1 MPLDPTLRKVLVIG
15 SGPIVIG
22 QAAEFDFSGSQACKA
37 AREEGVHV
45 VLLNSNPATIQSDRE
60 IADTVYI
67 EPMDAETVRRIIV
80 EEKIDG
86 IFSGMGGQT
95 ALNLCSE
102 LSEKSVL
109 SDHNVRLLGSNQ
121 AAISASED
129 RELFRE
135 AMIGGGLPVAKSFT
149 CTSLADSRKL
159 VEELGGYPVM
169 IRSAYTLGGTGSGIV
184 RGDEELEYVV
194 GTGLASSRIG
204 QVIVEES
211 ILNWEEYEY
220 EVVRDSAGNCI
231 IICSMENLD
240 PMGIHTGESIVV
252 APAQTLSDR
261 EHQMLR
267 SSALRIVELLGIEG
281 ACNVQFAVHPRTREF
296 RVVEVN
302 PRVSRSSA
310 LASKATG
317 YPIARIAAKIALG
330 LRLDEIENAITRKTM
345 AAFEPALDYVVVK
358 IPRWPFDKFRLADRR
373 IGTQMKSTGET
384 MAIGRSFEEAMLKAL
399 RSLET
404 GLLDLETGEVAEWQD
419 SSIVEELR
427 RPSDRRVYAVIEAL
441 RRSFPVARIRKECGW
456 NAFFLHKMEHL
467 VRVSESVRLGKDG
480 ALAEALQLGFSP
492 DYIARLTGKAPPHTK
507 CYRMV
512 DTCAAEFEAHTPYY
526 YGTTQGVDEVRET
539 GRKGILIIG
548 GGPIRI
554 GQGIE
559 FDYCCVHA
567 ALTSREEGY
576 DAIIVNNNPETVSTD
591 FDLSSRLYFEPL
603 TRRDI
608 MDIVDRERPFGVMTQ
623 FGGQT
628 ALNAAMDIGRE
639 PLVNILGTP
648 LSSLVLAGNRKKFS
662 DFVRAL
668 GLEQPASLEAF
679 SAEEAM
685 KCAGELSYP
694 LILRPSHIIGGRG
707 MEIVFDEAQ
716 MKSYLGST
724 GISRSNG
731 LLIERYL
738 SRAVEVD
745 VDVVSDGSGTFIGGI
760 LEHVEAAGVHSGDA
774 TMVMPP
780 QTLSRE
786 EVAEIER
793 QTLLLT
799 SSLQVKGL
807 ANYQFAVREGRV
819 FVLEANPRASRTVPF
834 VSKATGIP
842 LSKIATKA
850 ILGHRLD
857 EFDLRSRIGEK
868 VAVKVSVFPFL
879 KLRGVDSVLGPEMK
893 STGEVMSIGRTYAE
907 AAWKGFTAA
916 GYRLPTSG
924 SVYMTVRDADKEQ
937 LLPVASKLMSLG
949 FGIYATRGT
958 QEFLERN
965 GIRAERAYK
974 LSENLK
980 PDAIGLMR
988 SGNVSLVINTPR
1000 IASGSVR
1007 DGSMMRRVAVETGI
1021 PLVTTIS
1028 GAKLMAEAIEFGI
1041 RGEPKLVRI

>member
-1 MPLDPTLRKVLVIG
+1 MR
-15 SGPIVIG
+15 
-22 QAAEFDFSGSQACKA
+22 
-37 AREEGVHV
+37 H
-45 VLLNSNPATIQSDRE
+45 
-60 IADTVYI
+60 
-67 EPMDAETVRRIIV
+67 
-80 EEKIDG
+80 
-86 IFSGMGGQT
+86 
-95 ALNLCSE
+95 
-102 LSEKSVL
+102 
-109 SDHNVRLLGSNQ
+109 
-121 AAISASED
+121 
-129 RELFRE
+129 
-135 AMIGGGLPVAKSFT
+135 
-149 CTSLADSRKL
+149 
-159 VEELGGYPVM
+159 
-169 IRSAYTLGGTGSGIV
+169 
-184 RGDEELEYVV
+184 
-194 GTGLASSRIG
+194 
-204 QVIVEES
+204 
-211 ILNWEEYEY
+211 
-220 EVVRDSAGNCI
+220 
-231 IICSMENLD
+231 
-240 PMGIHTGESIVV
+240 
-252 APAQTLSDR
+252 
-261 EHQMLR
+261 
-267 SSALRIVELLGIEG
+267 
-281 ACNVQFAVHPRTREF
+281 
-296 RVVEVN
+296 
-302 PRVSRSSA
+302 
-310 LASKATG
+310 
-317 YPIARIAAKIALG
+317 
-330 LRLDEIENAITRKTM
+330 
-345 AAFEPALDYVVVK
+345 
-358 IPRWPFDKFRLADRR
+358 
-373 IGTQMKSTGET
+373 
-384 MAIGRSFEEAMLKAL
+384 
-399 RSLET
+399 
-404 GLLDLETGEVAEWQD
+404 
-419 SSIVEELR
+419 
-427 RPSDRRVYAVIEAL
+427 
-441 RRSFPVARIRKECGW
+441 
-456 NAFFLHKMEHL
+456 
-467 VRVSESVRLGKDG
+467 
-480 ALAEALQLGFSP
+480 
-492 DYIARLTGKAPPHTK
+492 
-507 CYRMV
+507 
-512 DTCAAEFEAHTPYY
+512 
-526 YGTTQGVDEVRET
+526 
-539 GRKGILIIG
+539 
-548 GGPIRI
+548 
-554 GQGIE
+554 
-559 FDYCCVHA
+559 
-567 ALTSREEGY
+567 
-576 DAIIVNNNPETVSTD
+576 
-591 FDLSSRLYFEPL
+591 
-603 TRRDI
+603 
-608 MDIVDRERPFGVMTQ
+608 TQ

-628 ALNAAMDIGRE
+628 ALNAAMEIGRE

-793 QTLLLT
+793 QALLLT

-893 STGEVMSIGRTYAE
+893 STGEVMGIGRTYAE

-988 SGNVSLVINTPR
+988 SGNVSLVVNTPR

>member
-1 MPLDPTLRKVLVIG
+1 MPVDPTLRKVLVIG

-67 EPMDAETVRRIIV
+67 EPMTVETVSRIV
-80 EEKIDG
+80 EEEGIDG

-95 ALNLCSE
+95 ALNLCTE
-102 LSEKSVL
+102 LSEKSAH
-109 SDHNVRLLGSNQ
+109 SGKQVRLLGSNQ
-121 AAISASED
+121 SAITAAED

-135 AMIGGGLPVAKSFT
+135 TMIRGGLPVAKSFT
-149 CTSLADSRKL
+149 CTSIADSKNYVR
-159 VEELGGYPVM
+159 ELGGYPVM

-184 RGDEELEYVV
+184 RSDEELEYVV

-220 EVVRDSAGNCI
+220 EVVRDSAGNSV

-240 PMGIHTGESIVV
+240 PMGIHTGDSIVV

-261 EHQMLR
+261 DHQMLR
-267 SSALRIVELLGIEG
+267 SAALRIVEILGIEG
-281 ACNVQFAVHPRTREF
+281 ACNVQFAVHPRTRDF

-317 YPIARIAAKIALG
+317 YPIARVAAKIALG
-330 LRLDEIENAITRKTM
+330 LRLDEIENAITKKTM

-358 IPRWPFDKFRLADRR
+358 IPRWPFDKFRFADRN

-399 RSLET
+399 RSLEVGLMDLDT
-404 GLLDLETGEVAEWQD
+404 GDVGSWPDRQ
-419 SSIVEELR
+419 IVEELR
-427 RPSDRRVYAVIEAL
+427 RPSDRRIYAIIEAL
-441 RRSFPVARIRKECGW
+441 RRSFPVGRIRRECGW
-456 NAFFLHKMEHL
+456 NAFFLNKMKLMVDTAAAVKAGE
-467 VRVSESVRLGKDG
+467 EG
-480 ALAEALQLGFSP
+480 AVEEALRLGFSP
-492 DYIARLTGKAPPHTK
+492 DYLSQLAGTHYSGGRVF
-507 CYRMV
+507 RMV
-512 DTCAAEFEAHTPYY
+512 DTCAAEFEAQTPYY
-526 YGTTQGVDEVRET
+526 YGTTRGADEVRES

-567 ALTSREEGY
+567 AITSREEGY
-576 DAIIVNNNPETVSTD
+576 DAVIINNNPETVSTD

-603 TRRDI
+603 TRNDI
-608 MDIVDRERPFGVMTQ
+608 MDVVRREKPLGIMTQ

-628 ALNAAMDIGRE
+628 ALNAAMELNGE
-639 PLVNILGTP
+639 PLVTVLGTP
-648 LSSLVLAGNRKKFS
+648 PSSLLLAGNRKQFS
-662 DFVRAL
+662 DFVRGL

-679 SAEEAM
+679 SVGEAL
-685 KCAGELSYP
+685 ASASRLSYP

-707 MEIVFDEAQ
+707 MEIVFDEDQ
-716 MKSYLGST
+716 MKSYLSDT
-724 GISRSNG
+724 GLSSSNG

-738 SRAVEVD
+738 SNAVEVD
-745 VDVVSDGSGTFIGGI
+745 VDVVSDGTKAFIGGI

-780 QTLSRE
+780 QTLTSD

-793 QTLLLT
+793 QANLLT
-799 SSLQVKGL
+799 ASLHVKGL
-807 ANYQFAVREGRV
+807 ANYQFAVKDGKV
-819 FVLEANPRASRTVPF
+819 YVLEANPRGSRTVPF
-834 VSKATGIP
+834 VSKSTGIP

-850 ILGHRLD
+850 ILGHSLD
-857 EFDLRSRIGEK
+857 EFDLRSRIGERI
-868 VAVKVSVFPFL
+868 AVKVSVFPFL

-893 STGEVMSIGRTYAE
+893 STGEVMGIGRSYAE

-916 GYRLPTSG
+916 GYRLPTAG
-924 SVYMTVRDADKEQ
+924 SVYLTVRDTDKEQ
-937 LLPVASKLMSLG
+937 LLPIAEKLRSLG

-958 QEFLERN
+958 QEFLEN
-965 GIRAERAYK
+965 HGIGAERAYK
-974 LSENLK
+974 LAEKLK

-988 SGNVSLVINTPR
+988 SGKVSLVINTPR

-1021 PLVTTIS
+1021 PLVTTIR
-1028 GAKLMAEAIEFGI
+1028 GARLMAEAIEFGI
-1041 RGEPKLVRI
+1041 SGRPGLVRI

>member
-1 MPLDPTLRKVLVIG
+1 MDTALRRVMVIG

-67 EPMDAETVRRIIV
+67 EPMTVETVTRIID
-80 EEKIDG
+80 EEKVDG

-109 SDHNVRLLGSNQ
+109 SKRNVRLLGSNQ
-121 AAISASED
+121 SAIAASED

-135 AMIGGGLPVAKSFT
+135 TMISAGLPVARSFT
-149 CTSLADSRKL
+149 CTSISDARKH
-159 VEELGGYPVM
+159 VDELGGYPVM

-184 RGDEELEYVV
+184 HSDEELDYVV

-220 EVVRDSAGNCI
+220 EVIRDSTGNSI

-240 PMGIHTGESIVV
+240 PMGVHTGDSIVI

-267 SSALRIVELLGIEG
+267 KAALRIVEVLGIEG
-281 ACNVQFAVHPRTREF
+281 ACNVQFAVSPRSRDF

-317 YPIARIAAKIALG
+317 YPIARVAAKIALG

-345 AAFEPALDYVVVK
+345 AAFEPAIDYVVVK
-358 IPRWPFDKFRLADRR
+358 VPRWPFDKFRFADRR
-373 IGTQMKSTGET
+373 VGTQMKSTGET
-384 MAIGRSFEEAMLKAL
+384 MALGRSFEEAMLKAL
-399 RSLET
+399 RSLELGT
-404 GLLDLETGEVAEWQD
+404 MDLETGEVGSWTDRE
-419 SSIVEELR
+419 IMEELR
-427 RPSDRRVYAVIEAL
+427 TPSDRRIYAILEAL
-441 RRSFPVARIRKECGW
+441 KRSVPVSRIRKECGW
-456 NAFFLHKMEHL
+456 HSFFLSKLKGLTDREAA
-467 VRVSESVRLGKDG
+467 VRSGKSG
-480 ALAEALQLGFSP
+480 AIEEALSAGFSP
-492 DYIARLTGKAPPHTK
+492 RYIEKLTGSRPDQT
-507 CYRMV
+507 RQFLMV
-512 DTCAAEFEAHTPYY
+512 DTCAAEFEAETPYY
-526 YGTTQGVDEVRET
+526 YGTARGVDEVRKSE
-539 GRKGILIIG
+539 KKSVLIIG

-567 ALTSREEGY
+567 AITSREEGY
-576 DAIIVNNNPETVSTD
+576 DAVIINNNPETVSTD

-603 TRRDI
+603 THGDI
-608 MDIVDRERPFGVMTQ
+608 MDVVRREKPFGVMTQ

-628 ALNAAMDIGRE
+628 ALNAAMELEGE
-639 PLVNILGTP
+639 ELVRVLGTP
-648 LSSLVLAGNRKKFS
+648 SSSLSLAGNRKRFS
-662 DFVRAL
+662 DFVRGL
-668 GLEQPASLEAF
+668 GLEQPESMEAF
-679 SAEEAM
+679 SPEEAL
-685 KCAGELSYP
+685 KCASALSFP

-707 MEIVFDEAQ
+707 MEIVFDEEQ
-716 MKSYLGST
+716 MKSYLRDT
-724 GISRSNG
+724 GISSENG
-731 LLIERYL
+731 LLVERYL

-745 VDVVSDGSGTFIGGI
+745 VDVVSDGRETFIGGI
-760 LEHVEAAGVHSGDA
+760 LEHIEAAGVHSGDA

-780 QTLSRE
+780 QTLTPE
-786 EVAEIER
+786 EIEEIER
-793 QTLLLT
+793 QSRLLT
-799 SSLQVKGL
+799 GALEVKGL
-807 ANYQFAVREGRV
+807 ANYQFAVRKGKV
-819 FVLEANPRASRTVPF
+819 YVLEANPRGSRTVPF

-842 LSKIATKA
+842 LSKIATKV
-850 ILGHRLD
+850 ILGHSLD
-857 EFDLRSRIGEK
+857 EFDLKSRKEQR
-868 VAVKVSVFPFL
+868 VAIKVSVFPFL

-893 STGEVMSIGRTYAE
+893 STGEVMGIGSTYAE
-907 AAWKGFTAA
+907 AAWKGFTSA
-916 GYRLPTSG
+916 GYNLPRTG
-924 SVYMTVRDADKEQ
+924 SVYITVRDDDKEQ
-937 LLPVASKLMSLG
+937 LLPIARKLSALG
-949 FGIYATRGT
+949 FTLYATRGT
-958 QEFLERN
+958 KEFLEDR
-965 GIRAERAYK
+965 GVSTSRAYK
-974 LSENLK
+974 LSEKLK
-980 PDAIGLMR
+980 PDAIGMMR
-988 SGNVSLVINTPR
+988 AGQVSLVINTPT

-1028 GAKLMAEAIEFGI
+1028 GARALAEAIEFGI
-1041 RGEPKLVRI
+1041 KGTPVLRRI